1 VEMLHARVTF
11 YLQLNRNVSKS
22 FRSQYGILILKAQV
36 GSADSPVRNI
46 HVISIRFMESVFDAY

>member
-1 VEMLHARVTF
+1 MHVTF

-36 GSADSPVRNI
+36 SSDVCTEDSPVRQI
-46 HVISIRFMESVFDAY
+46 HVISISFMETVFEAC